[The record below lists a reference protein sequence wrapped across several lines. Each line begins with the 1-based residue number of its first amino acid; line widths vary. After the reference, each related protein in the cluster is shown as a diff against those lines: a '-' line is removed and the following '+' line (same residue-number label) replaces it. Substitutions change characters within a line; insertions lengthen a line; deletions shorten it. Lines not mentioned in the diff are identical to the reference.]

1 MNITNKYILLFILF
15 LSCNSSITESYDAKV
30 FIDDCMLQGDKSRL
44 KEFCECCYIEAQKY
58 KPNDFINSHI
68 KMLQN
73 QQIDYKDAIEEN
85 CMSLLF

>member
-1 MNITNKYILLFILF
+1 MGIANRYILLFILL
-15 LSCNSSITESYDAKV
+15 LSCNSSVTESYNAKT
-30 FIDDCMLQGDKSRL
+30 FINDCMLQGDESRL

-58 KPNDFINSHI
+58 RPNDFINSHI

-73 QQIDYKDAIEEN
+73 QQIDYKDVIEEN

>member
-1 MNITNKYILLFILF
+1 
-15 LSCNSSITESYDAKV
+15 
-30 FIDDCMLQGDKSRL
+30 MLQGDNTRL

-58 KPNDFINSHI
+58 RQNDFINSHI

>member
-1 MNITNKYILLFILF
+1 LLVLLIA
-15 LSCNSSITESYDAKV
+15 CNTSITDTYDAKI
-30 FIDDCMLQGDKSRL
+30 FINDCMLQGDESRL

-58 KPNDFINSHI
+58 KPKDFINSHI

-73 QQIDYKDAIEEN
+73 QKIDYKDAIEEN

>member
-1 MNITNKYILLFILF
+1 MGIENKYILLFVLL
-15 LSCNSSITESYDAKV
+15 LSCNSSITESYNAKI
-30 FIDDCMLQGDKSRL
+30 FINDCMLQGDNTRL

-58 KPNDFINSHI
+58 RQNDFINSHI

>member
-1 MNITNKYILLFILF
+1 M
-15 LSCNSSITESYDAKV
+15 LSCNSSITESYNAKI
-30 FIDDCMLQGDKSRL
+30 FINDCMLQGDNTRL

-58 KPNDFINSHI
+58 RQNDFINSHI

>member
-1 MNITNKYILLFILF
+1 MNIIYRYITLFVLLIA
-15 LSCNSSITESYDAKV
+15 CNTSITNTNDAKI
-30 FIDDCMLQGDKSRL
+30 FINDCMLQGDASRL

-58 KPNDFINSHI
+58 KPNNFINSHMD
-68 KMLQN
+68 MLKN

>member
-1 MNITNKYILLFILF
+1 MGIENKYILLFVLL
-15 LSCNSSITESYDAKV
+15 LSCNSSITESYNAKI
-30 FIDDCMLQGDKSRL
+30 FINDCMLQGDNTRL

-58 KPNDFINSHI
+58 RQNDFINSHI

-73 QQIDYKDAIEEN
+73 RQIDYKDAIEEN

>member
-1 MNITNKYILLFILF
+1 LGIENKYILLFALL
-15 LSCNSSITESYDAKV
+15 LSCNSSITESYNAKI
-30 FIDDCMLQGDKSRL
+30 FINDCMLQGDNTRL

-58 KPNDFINSHI
+58 RQNDFINSHI